1 VKRVDDREL
10 VSLLFQAIQAIC
22 IPMVR
27 TDLRDKSGISTASL
41 AKIGKDENIT
51 ATVLIKICNALNCDI
66 SDIMEMVDIPEKDEV
81 QTMG

>member
-1 VKRVDDREL
+1 M
-10 VSLLFQAIQAIC
+10 A
-22 IPMVR
+22 R

-41 AKIGKDENIT
+41 AKLGKDENIT
-51 ATVLIKICNALNCDI
+51 AAVLIKICNALNCDI

>member
-1 VKRVDDREL
+1 MGTNH
-10 VSLLFQAIQAIC
+10 
-22 IPMVR
+22 IPMAR

-41 AKIGKDENIT
+41 AKLGKDENIT
-51 ATVLIKICNALNCDI
+51 AAVLIKICNALNCDI